1 MTINIEA
8 LLAGGE
14 NQTVE
19 FKEKLPPLD
28 IVARLISAFA
38 NTDGGIILFGIRE
51 PNHVVG
57 IPPEP
62 FERLYRRALERIT
75 GEVKANQ
82 SIINFGGKA
91 IGVIQV
97 DKSPALVGTSEGYF
111 MRFGEAMKPLG
122 AQELSSKATHV
133 ANSNQAIDSLAQTV
147 AKQTEE
153 IGKLR
158 ESFEKANS
166 WKRKA
171 LYALLGAL
179 ASGLAKAALAAL
191 GIEIG

>member
-1 MTINIEA
+1 MTLNIEA

-19 FKEKLPPLD
+19 FKEKLPPPD

-38 NTDGGIILFGIRE
+38 NTEGGVILFGIRE
-51 PNHVVG
+51 PNQVTGV
-57 IPPEP
+57 PPEP

-75 GEVKANQ
+75 GNVKVDR
-82 SIINFGGKA
+82 SVINFGGKS

-97 DKSPALVGTSEGYF
+97 DKSSALVGTSEGYF
-111 MRFGEAMKPLG
+111 MRFGEATKPLG

-133 ANSNQAIDSLAQTV
+133 ANSSQAIDSLAQTV